1 MDITERK
8 TGADDW
14 KELGRQKFVANTA
27 IKLVRTKV

>member
-8 TGADDW
+8 TGAYDW
-14 KELGRQKFVANTA
+14 KELEHQKFLVYTT